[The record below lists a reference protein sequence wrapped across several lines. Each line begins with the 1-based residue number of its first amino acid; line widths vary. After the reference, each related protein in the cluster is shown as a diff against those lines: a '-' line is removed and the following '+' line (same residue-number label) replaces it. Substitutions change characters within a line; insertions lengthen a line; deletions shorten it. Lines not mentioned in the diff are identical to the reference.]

1 MVRWFCP
8 YCWDEVDERD
18 EVCPHCGADLKGF
31 SSLDYDQK
39 LILALDCPITQSR
52 MFVIEVLRRRK
63 TQGAVP
69 KLCRMLFEDRDTF
82 ELVEI
87 AKALL
92 NIGTADALECLQ
104 KRMKTEDN
112 LILKRFLEGRL

>member
-8 YCWDEVDERD
+8 YCWNKVDERD
-18 EVCPHCGADLKGF
+18 KVCPHCGADLKGF

-52 MFVIEVLRRRK
+52 MFVIELLGRRK
-63 TQGAVP
+63 TQDAVP
-69 KLCRMLFEDRDTF
+69 RLCRMLFEDRDTF
-82 ELVEI
+82 ELIEI

-104 KRMKTEDN
+104 RRMKTEDN
-112 LILKRFLEGRL
+112 LILKS

>member
-8 YCWDEVDERD
+8 YCWGEVDERD
-18 EVCPHCGADLKGF
+18 KVYPHCGADLKGF

-52 MFVIEVLRRRK
+52 IFVIEVLRRRK
-63 TQGAVP
+63 TQRAVS

-82 ELVEI
+82 ELVE
-87 AKALL
+87 
-92 NIGTADALECLQ
+92 
-104 KRMKTEDN
+104 MKMSTFG
-112 LILKRFLEGRL
+112 IHRLGWLMVRT

>member
-1 MVRWFCP
+1 
-8 YCWDEVDERD
+8 VDERD

-39 LILALDCPITQSR
+39 LILALDCPTTQSR
-52 MFVIEVLRRRK
+52 MFVIEVLGKRK

-104 KRMKTEDN
+104 RRMKTEDN

>member
-8 YCWDEVDERD
+8 YCWGEVDERD

-52 MFVIEVLRRRK
+52 MFVIELLGRRK

-69 KLCRMLFEDRDTF
+69 KLCRMLFEGRDTF
-82 ELVEI
+82 ELIEI

-104 KRMKTEDN
+104 RRMKTEDN
-112 LILKRFLEGRL
+112 IILKSFLEKRL

>member
-8 YCWDEVDERD
+8 YCWDEADERD

-52 MFVIEVLRRRK
+52 MFVVEVLRRRK
-63 TQGAVP
+63 TQGAVLM
-69 KLCRMLFEDRDTF
+69 LCRMLFEDRDTF
-82 ELVEI
+82 ELIEI

-104 KRMKTEDN
+104 RRMKTEGDI
-112 LILKRFLEGRL
+112 ILKRFLDEHL

>member
-8 YCWDEVDERD
+8 YCWNEVDERD
-18 EVCPHCGADLKGF
+18 EVCPHCGADLRGF
-31 SSLDYDQK
+31 SSLDYNQK
-39 LILALDCPITQSR
+39 LILALDCPIRQTR
-52 MFVIEVLRRRK
+52 MFVIELLGKRK
-63 TQGAVP
+63 TQNAVP

-92 NIGTADALECLQ
+92 SIGTADALECLQ
-104 KRMKTEDN
+104 RRMKTEDN
-112 LILKRFLEGRL
+112 LILKRFLEEHL

>member
-8 YCWDEVDERD
+8 YCWGEVDERD

-39 LILALDCPITQSR
+39 LILALDCPIAQSR

-104 KRMKTEDN
+104 RRIKTEDN
-112 LILKRFLEGRL
+112 LILKRFSEESL

>member
-8 YCWDEVDERD
+8 YCWNEVDERD
-18 EVCPHCGADLKGF
+18 AVCPHCGADLKGF

-52 MFVIEVLRRRK
+52 MFVIELLGRRK
-63 TQGAVP
+63 TQDAVP
-69 KLCRMLFEDRDTF
+69 KLCRMLFEDRNTF

-87 AKALL
+87 AKAPL

-104 KRMKTEDN
+104 RRMKTEDN
-112 LILKRFLEGRL
+112 LILKRFLEGHL